1 MKLRQKTA
9 LLAALLSGASL
20 CAMAQLTAPSGP
32 GGMHP
37 PMSSMDPAK
46 RLEAIQ
52 KRADELKARLKLE
65 PAQDRAWATFLEA
78 IKPPANRVAQRP
90 DREEFARLTT
100 PERLERMKT
109 MRNQHIALMEQRE
122 AATRLF
128 YAGLMPEQKIVFDTV
143 TLHQLDHRG
152 RRGEQAQLDQ
162 PKS

>member
-1 MKLRQKTA
+1 
-9 LLAALLSGASL
+9 
-20 CAMAQLTAPSGP
+20 
-32 GGMHP
+32 
-37 PMSSMDPAK
+37 
-46 RLEAIQ
+46 
-52 KRADELKARLKLE
+52 
-65 PAQDRAWATFLEA
+65 
-78 IKPPANRVAQRP
+78 
-90 DREEFARLTT
+90 
-100 PERLERMKT
+100 MKT